1 MSQERLPTPDAAAA
15 ADPALAPA
23 APAGPAAPP
32 APAPEAAAAAA
43 PGERRAMVILE
54 GVHKAFGQRH
64 VIRGLD
70 LEVLEG
76 ETICIIGGSGTG
88 KSVTLKHI
96 MRLVDPDRGRIWLD
110 GQDITEVT
118 GDALERARSKLG
130 VNFQFG
136 ALLNWLT
143 VFENVALPLRENTA
157 MKAPEIERRVM
168 AKLELL
174 NIPHARDQ
182 YPDQISGGMR
192 KRAGLARAV
201 VMEESVKVILY
212 DEPTSG
218 LDPISTAMVDEMI
231 IELKAR
237 LGLTQIVVTH
247 DMVSAYRIAD
257 RVAVLHE
264 GKVAQ
269 YGTPREIQEST
280 HPYVQQFV
288 AGLTAPPP
296 GRGGGAR

>member
-1 MSQERLPTPDAAAA
+1 MSQEPLPTPDAAAA
-15 ADPALAPA
+15 AEPALAPP
-23 APAGPAAPP
+23 APETAPPP
-32 APAPEAAAAAA
+32 APTPAPSPAA
-43 PGERRAMVILE
+43 GDERRAMVILE
-54 GVHKAFGQRH
+54 GVHKAFGQRQ
-64 VIRGLD
+64 VIRGID

-110 GQDITEVT
+110 GQDITDVT

-157 MKAPEIERRVM
+157 MKEADIERRVM
-168 AKLELL
+168 SKLELL

-201 VMEESVKVILY
+201 AMEESVKVILY

-257 RVAVLHE
+257 RIAVLHE

-280 HPYVQQFV
+280 VPYVQQFV
-288 AGLTAPPP
+288 TGLTAPPT
-296 GRGGGAR
+296 GREGGAR

>member
-1 MSQERLPTPDAAAA
+1 VTDAPAEPTTA
-15 ADPALAPA
+15 AD
-23 APAGPAAPP
+23 APP
-32 APAPEAAAAAA
+32 APT
-43 PGERRAMVILE
+43 GERRVMVKLE
-54 GVHKAFGQRH
+54 NVHKSFGQRH
-64 VIRGLD
+64 ILRGLD
-70 LEVLEG
+70 LEVFEG

-88 KSVTLKHI
+88 KSVTLKNI
-96 MRLVDPDRGRIWLD
+96 MRLIDPDSGRIWLD
-110 GQDITEVT
+110 GQDITEVS
-118 GDALERARSKLG
+118 GDELQAARTKVG

-143 VFENVALPLRENTA
+143 VFENVALPLRENTS
-157 MKAPEIERRVM
+157 MKEEEIERRVM
-168 AKLELL
+168 SKLTLL

-182 YPDQISGGMR
+182 FPDQISGGMR

-231 IELKAR
+231 MELKER
-237 LGLTQIVVTH
+237 LGLTQMVVTH

-257 RVAVLHE
+257 RIAVLYE

-280 HPYVQQFV
+280 HPYVRQFV
-288 AGLTAPPP
+288 SGLTKPPEAA
-296 GRGGGAR
+296 ARKEESR

>member
-1 MSQERLPTPDAAAA
+1 MTDAPPEHGI
-15 ADPALAPA
+15 DA
-23 APAGPAAPP
+23 APAPAGDGA
-32 APAPEAAAAAA
+32 
-43 PGERRAMVILE
+43 RRAMVKLDN
-54 GVHKAFGQRH
+54 VHKSFGQRH
-64 VIRGLD
+64 ILRGLD

-88 KSVTLKHI
+88 KSVTLKNI
-96 MRLVDPDRGRIWLD
+96 MRLIEPDSGRIWLD
-110 GQDITEVT
+110 GQDITEVM
-118 GDALERARSKLG
+118 GDELQRARSKLG

-143 VFENVALPLRENTA
+143 VFENVALPLRENTS
-157 MKAPEIERRVM
+157 MKEDEIERRVM
-168 AKLELL
+168 AKLTLL

-237 LGLTQIVVTH
+237 LGLTQMVVTH

-257 RVAVLHE
+257 RIAVLYE

-269 YGTPREIQEST
+269 YGTPKEIQEST
-280 HPYVQQFV
+280 HPYVRQFV
-288 AGLTAPPP
+288 AGLTKPPE
-296 GRGGGAR
+296 GAARKEESR

>member
-1 MSQERLPTPDAAAA
+1 MSQEPPPTPDAAAA
-15 ADPALAPA
+15 AEPALAPP
-23 APAGPAAPP
+23 APETAPPP
-32 APAPEAAAAAA
+32 APTPAPSPAA
-43 PGERRAMVILE
+43 GDERRAMVILE
-54 GVHKAFGQRH
+54 GVHKAFGQRQ
-64 VIRGLD
+64 VIRGID

-110 GQDITEVT
+110 GQDITDVT

-157 MKAPEIERRVM
+157 MKEAEIERRVM
-168 AKLELL
+168 SKLELL

-201 VMEESVKVILY
+201 AMEESVKVILY

-257 RVAVLHE
+257 RIAVLHE

-280 HPYVQQFV
+280 VPYVQQFV
-288 AGLTAPPP
+288 TGLTAPPT
-296 GRGGGAR
+296 GREGGAR

>member
-1 MSQERLPTPDAAAA
+1 LTD
-15 ADPALAPA
+15 
-23 APAGPAAPP
+23 
-32 APAPEAAAAAA
+32 EAQK
-43 PGERRAMVILE
+43 PIDRGERRAMVKLE
-54 GVHKAFGQRH
+54 NVHKSFGQRH
-64 VIRGLD
+64 ILRGLD
-70 LEVLEG
+70 REVLDG

-88 KSVTLKHI
+88 KSVTLKCI
-96 MRLVDPDRGRIWLD
+96 MRLIDPDSGKIWLD
-110 GQDITEVT
+110 GEDITNVS
-118 GDALERARSKLG
+118 GDHLQRARTKLG

-136 ALLNWLT
+136 ALLAWLT
-143 VFENVALPLRENTA
+143 VFENVALPLRENTN
-157 MKAPEIERRVM
+157 MKEEEIERRVM
-168 AKLELL
+168 AKLTLL

-182 YPDQISGGMR
+182 FPDQISGGMK

-231 IELKAR
+231 IELKER
-237 LGLTQIVVTH
+237 LGLTQMVVTH

-257 RVAVLHE
+257 RIAVLFE

-280 HPYVQQFV
+280 HPYVRQFV
-288 AGLTAPPP
+288 AGLSKPPEIAA
-296 GRGGGAR
+296 ARKEESR

>member
-1 MSQERLPTPDAAAA
+1 
-15 ADPALAPA
+15 
-23 APAGPAAPP
+23 
-32 APAPEAAAAAA
+32 
-43 PGERRAMVILE
+43 MVILE
-54 GVHKAFGQRH
+54 GVHKAFGQRQ
-64 VIRGLD
+64 VIRGID

-110 GQDITEVT
+110 GQDITDVT

-157 MKAPEIERRVM
+157 MKEADIERRVM
-168 AKLELL
+168 SKLELL

-201 VMEESVKVILY
+201 AMEESVKVILY

-257 RVAVLHE
+257 RIAVLHE

-280 HPYVQQFV
+280 VPYVQQFV
-288 AGLTAPPP
+288 TGLTAPPT
-296 GRGGGAR
+296 GREGGAR

>member
-1 MSQERLPTPDAAAA
+1 VS
-15 ADPALAPA
+15 
-23 APAGPAAPP
+23 
-32 APAPEAAAAAA
+32 APEAAPTDVGPPPAA
-43 PGERRAMVILE
+43 GRAMVKLE
-54 GVHKAFGQRH
+54 GVHKAFGQRQ
-64 VIRGLD
+64 VLRGVD

-96 MRLVDPDRGRIWLD
+96 MRLVDPDKGRIWLD
-110 GQDITEVT
+110 GQDITDVT
-118 GDALERARSKLG
+118 GDRLERARMKLG

-143 VFENVALPLRENTA
+143 VFENVALPLRENTDMTEA
-157 MKAPEIERRVM
+157 QVEKRVM
-168 AKLELL
+168 DKLSLL

-201 VMEESVKVILY
+201 VMEESVKVVLY

-231 IELKAR
+231 SELKAR
-237 LGLTQIVVTH
+237 LRLTQVVVTH
-247 DMVSAYRIAD
+247 DMTSAYRIAD
-257 RVAVLHE
+257 RIAVLHE
-264 GKVAQ
+264 GRVAQ
-269 YGTPREIQEST
+269 YGTPAEIQTST
-280 HPYVQQFV
+280 VPYVQQFV
-288 AGLTAPPP
+288 AGLTRPPE
-296 GRGGGAR
+296 GGTR